1 MKTMKSI
8 LRFSLILFLCLFLTG
23 AAYILTASAKIT
35 PKPDMEGTTLIT
47 IVKGDT
53 LWDLATEH
61 LKDPLKWSEFEQYND
76 FSNPDLIFPD
86 EMMQIPAKMVM
97 EMVEEAV
104 EEDIVSVD
112 ELEMIKQELA
122 AMEARAMAAEEAV
135 GVTSADVTAVKMMID
150 DLIARQKKVEKGL
163 KGVRDEV
170 VRMPDVVG
178 KINASLMKHAKA
190 SKKKI
195 SKVSKQVESLSG
207 DVAKMGE
214 MEGMYHE
221 RGMEGLKASEE
232 RLAAGIKANAD
243 SLAKLHEM
251 QMEVEKDTMME
262 EPDSS
267 KRKLAFLTTLAG
279 TTAWF
284 VISAL
289 ASD

>member
-61 LKDPLKWSEFEQYND
+61 LKDPLKWAEFKQYND
-76 FSNPDLIFPD
+76 FTNPDLIFPD

-135 GVTSADVTAVKMMID
+135 GVTAADVTAVKMMID

-195 SKVSKQVESLSG
+195 SKVSEQVESLSG

-232 RLAAGIKANAD
+232 MLAAGIKANAD

-251 QMEVEKDTMME
+251 RMKKDAME
-262 EPDSS
+262 EPNSS
-267 KRKLAFLTTLAG
+267 KRTLAFLTTLAG

>member
-53 LWDLATEH
+53 LWDLATKH
-61 LKDPLKWSEFEQYND
+61 LEDPLKWAEFKQYND
-76 FSNPDLIFPD
+76 FTNPDLIFPD

-135 GVTSADVTAVKMMID
+135 GVTAADVTAVKMMID

-232 RLAAGIKANAD
+232 MLAAGIKANAD

-251 QMEVEKDTMME
+251 RMKKDAME
-262 EPDSS
+262 EPSSS
-267 KRKLAFLTTLAG
+267 KRTLAFLTTLAG

>member
-53 LWDLATEH
+53 LWDLAMTYLE
-61 LKDPLKWSEFEQYND
+61 DSLKWAEFKQYND

-86 EMMQIPAKMVM
+86 EMMRIPAKMVM
-97 EMVEEAV
+97 EMVKGAV
-104 EEDIVSVD
+104 EEDVVSVD

-135 GVTSADVTAVKMMID
+135 GVTAADVTAVKMMID

-178 KINASLMKHAKA
+178 KINASLMNHAEA

-195 SKVSKQVESLSG
+195 SKVSEKVESLSG
-207 DVAKMGE
+207 DVAKLGE
-214 MEGMYHE
+214 MQGMYHE

-232 RLAAGIKANAD
+232 MLAAGIKANAD

-251 QMEVEKDTMME
+251 QMKKDAMME

-267 KRKLAFLTTLAG
+267 KRTLAFLTTLAG